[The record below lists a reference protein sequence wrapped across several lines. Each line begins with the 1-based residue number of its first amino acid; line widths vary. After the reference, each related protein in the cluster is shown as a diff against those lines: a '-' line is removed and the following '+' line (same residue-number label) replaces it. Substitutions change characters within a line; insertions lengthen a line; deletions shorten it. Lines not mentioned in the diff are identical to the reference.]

1 MSTKAISL
9 TRYLQDHEAERPE
22 LGSEFCHLMAQLAFA
37 AKLIAREVSRA
48 PLHESFGLTGE
59 QNATGDHQQQL
70 DVVSN
75 DIVVSAFTRT
85 GLISQI
91 VSEEMDEPKL
101 LQGGDNARFILCIDP
116 LDGSSNIDANGA
128 LGSIFAIYRRP
139 DNSPKNDLL
148 QVIRRGSEQVAA
160 GYVMYGPCTVLVYT
174 SFGAVNEFTLEP
186 VVGEF
191 FLSRPE
197 MRCPARGKYFSA
209 NLGNLPQWPAG
220 IRSYVEYLT
229 GKSSPAGRAY
239 SLRYTGAFVADI
251 HRILISG
258 GIFFYPANAGESTG
272 KLRLLYECSPMALL
286 MEHAGGRATT
296 GDQRILDIEARKVHQ
311 RTAIAIG
318 SADDVA
324 AYEKFYGQSRPN

>member
-1 MSTKAISL
+1 
-9 TRYLQDHEAERPE
+9 
-22 LGSEFCHLMAQLAFA
+22 MAQLAFS

-59 QNATGDHQQQL
+59 QNATGDDQQQL
-70 DVVSN
+70 DIVSN
-75 DIVVSAFTRT
+75 DIVLAAFTRT

-91 VSEEMDEPKL
+91 VSEEMTEPKFV
-101 LQGGDNARFILCIDP
+101 QGGDNARFILCIDP

-139 DNSPKNDLL
+139 DNSPKDDLL

-191 FLSRPE
+191 FLSRPD

-220 IRSYVEYLT
+220 IRSYVEHLS

-258 GIFFYPANAGESTG
+258 GIFFYPANVGEPTG

-296 GDQRILDIEARKVHQ
+296 GDQRILDVEARKVHQ
-311 RTAIAIG
+311 RAAIAIG

-324 AYEKFYGQSRPN
+324 AYEKFYKQNLPN